1 MSRDMWPL
9 TMLGHKVPAT
19 SNAIIIAAGGCSKLW
34 AHPPAAVSATNPV
47 HCQYL
52 NLALGDAEDCWNLH
66 LWLSNEVVMRG
77 SEVVKWSP
85 SASSNLTLWLTG
97 RTLHFLPLRLTR
109 LLCGWKVGHKCCF
122 GKKFLVFYTHL
133 GPKTN
138 NESATILNLL
148 YWLHKETPVDVMQ
161 TPDNTHGVRHQQK
174 LDKMFCFQQISTK
187 LFGSCLT
194 ILYSL

>member
-1 MSRDMWPL
+1 MSTHQLLCPPPTRSIVSVWTQHSEMQR
-9 TMLGHKVPAT
+9 MVG
-19 SNAIIIAAGGCSKLW
+19 ICICGCL
-34 AHPPAAVSATNPV
+34 
-47 HCQYL
+47 
-52 NLALGDAEDCWNLH
+52 
-66 LWLSNEVVMRG
+66 MRWWCG
-77 SEVVKWSP
+77 VVKWPP
-85 SASSNLTLWLTG
+85 SASSNLTLCLTG

-148 YWLHKETPVDVMQ
+148 FWSHKETPVDVMQ